1 MQPFQIRIMII
12 VATLLVL
19 LASSRTISTL
29 VIEYQW
35 WQELGQL
42 PTWYSML
49 MYQILP
55 ATVASVV
62 AWLTLLWA
70 HRRGV
75 RFAASPAAHSKI
87 YSRIV
92 LAVLLVAAV
101 VLIGTSV
108 NSEKVMAY
116 IGSFGVETPP
126 DTWADP
132 VFGEELS
139 FYLFTLPFYGQVLRY
154 VFVLAVFSIVI
165 FWAAGRGWQMYERV
179 RQFRADGGAM
189 EEFDPGPNP
198 LLLTGATQTGFAHIL
213 ASIGLLAL
221 AAWFYLGRYN
231 LLMNQHPFMTG
242 MDYVDEKWALPLRW
256 VVILAALVAIPLVA
270 QRKLKPAGILL
281 GAALLANVAVP
292 QAATVLI
299 VRPNELAV
307 EKSYI
312 ERHIEA
318 TTEAYALGSTRA
330 QEKTFSSSQMETI
343 DVSAHQ
349 TLVDNIRLWDWRA
362 FNDTITQIQALR
374 PYFRFADVDIDR
386 YIIDGKIKQ
395 VLLSAREIDVGQLP
409 AEARQSW
416 VSRNLIYTHGYGVVM
431 SEVNRTTP
439 DGLPVLLI
447 QDAPPQVS
455 NKIPD
460 IELNQAEIYYG
471 EFTHDPVFVATD
483 EREFDYPSGTENIY
497 ASYEGTGGFPIDSL
511 LLRLATAIKT
521 GQYNIVLT
529 GLMNENSRMMI
540 YRNVRERLDHLAPF
554 IDWEP
559 DPYLVITEDGRLFWI
574 VDGYTSSDSHPYSA
588 AVNVPTLDGRANY
601 VRNAVKAT
609 VDAYNGT
616 TTIYQFEEADPIVQV
631 YRNLFPELFKDRS
644 EMPASLRQHARYP
657 ELMFQIQAEIYRT
670 FHMREAEVFYSKED
684 VWEVAQSL
692 AGDTNTPTPM
702 RPTYIVATLPGETEP
717 EYLLMLPFTPRARP
731 NLIGW
736 MAARCDGDKLGE
748 LIFYQLSKQELV
760 FGPSQIEARI
770 NQDQDIAKDLT
781 LWGQQG
787 SRVLRGDMIALPVAD
802 SFLYVESIYIQ
813 AESARM
819 PQLRKV
825 VLAMGNRLIYE
836 DTFELALEQIGAGSP
851 RTLLAAATDETAQTG
866 APQPSARAPDDPRG
880 RTRRLAARVQQLRR
894 QAEALAEELAKVEA
908 DLRQ

>member
-1 MQPFQIRIMII
+1 MQPSQIRIII
-12 VATLLVL
+12 IAAAVLVL
-19 LASSRTISTL
+19 LASSRTISDL

-35 WQELGQL
+35 WQEMGQL

-55 ATVASVV
+55 ATLASIV
-62 AWLTLLWA
+62 AWLALLWA
-70 HRRGV
+70 HRGGV
-75 RFAASPAAHSKI
+75 QFAASPAAHSKI

-92 LAVLLVAAV
+92 LVALLVVAV
-101 VLIGTSV
+101 VFIGTSV
-108 NSEKVMAY
+108 NEQKVMAY
-116 IGSFGVETPP
+116 IGSFGVDTPP
-126 DTWADP
+126 DPWTDP
-132 VFGEELS
+132 VFEEELS
-139 FYLFTLPFYGQVLRY
+139 FYLFKLPFYGQLLRY
-154 VFVLAVFSIVI
+154 VFVLAVFSTLI
-165 FWAAGRGWQMYERV
+165 FWASGRGWQIYERL
-179 RQFRADGGAM
+179 RQFRSEGGAM

-198 LLLTGATQTGFAHIL
+198 LLLPGATQTSFARIL
-213 ASIGLLAL
+213 ASIALLAL

-231 LLMNQHPFMTG
+231 LLMNEHPFMTG
-242 MDYVDEKWALPLRW
+242 MDYVDENVALPLRW

-270 QRKLKPAGILL
+270 MQKLKVAGGLL
-281 GAALLANVAVP
+281 GAALLANVALP
-292 QAATVLI
+292 QAVSI
-299 VRPNELAV
+299 IYVKPNEL
-307 EKSYI
+307 EKQEPYI
-312 ERHIEA
+312 LRHIEA
-318 TTEAYALGSTRA
+318 TAEAYGLRTRA
-330 QEKTFSSSQMETI
+330 QEKPFSSSQIETV

-349 TLVDNIRLWDWRA
+349 TLVENIRLWDWRA

-374 PYFRFADVDIDR
+374 PYYRFADVDIDR

-395 VLLSAREIDVGQLP
+395 VLLSTREIDVGQLP

-416 VSRNLIYTHGYGVVM
+416 VSRNLIYTHGYGLVM
-431 SEVNRTTP
+431 SEVNRTTD

-447 QDAPPQVS
+447 QDAPPQV
-455 NKIPD
+455 KIPD
-460 IELNQAEIYYG
+460 IKLTQPEIYYG

-483 EREFDYPSGTENIY
+483 EQEFDYPSGTGNIY
-497 ASYEGTGGFPIDSL
+497 ASYEGSGGFPINSL
-511 LLRLATAIKT
+511 LLRLAASIST
-521 GQYNIVLT
+521 GEYNIVLT
-529 GLMNENSRMMI
+529 GQMNENSRMML
-540 YRNVRERLDHLAPF
+540 YRNVRDRLDHLAPF
-554 IDWEP
+554 IHWES
-559 DPYLVITEDGRLFWI
+559 DPYLVIAEDGRLFWM

-588 AVNVPTLDGRANY
+588 AVNVPALEGRANY

-609 VDAYNGT
+609 VDAYNGAA
-616 TTIYQFEEADPIVQV
+616 TIYQFAAADPIVQV
-631 YRNLFPELFKDRS
+631 YRALFPNLFKDET

-657 ELMFQIQAEIYRT
+657 ELMFQVQAEMYRT

-692 AGDTNTPTPM
+692 AGDSNTPTPM

-717 EYLLMLPFTPRARP
+717 EYLLMLPFTPRNRP

-770 NQDQDIAKDLT
+770 DQDQEIAKDLT

-825 VLAMGNRLIYE
+825 VLAMGNRLVYE
-836 DTFELALEQIGAGSP
+836 DTFELALAEISGGDVG
-851 RTLLAAATDETAQTG
+851 TLLASASPEDSADTATG
-866 APQPSARAPDDPRG
+866 QPPTRAPDSRATN
-880 RTRRLAARVQQLRR
+880 RQLASRLQQLRR
-894 QAEALAEELAKVEA
+894 QAQELAEALVKVEA

>member
-1 MQPFQIRIMII
+1 MQPLQIRIII
-12 VATLLVL
+12 IAAAALVI
-19 LASSRTISTL
+19 LASSRTISEL
-29 VIEYQW
+29 VIQYQW
-35 WQELGQL
+35 WQEMGQL

-49 MYQILP
+49 MYQVLP
-55 ATVASVV
+55 ASLASIV
-62 AWLTLLWA
+62 AWLALLWA
-70 HRRGV
+70 HRKGV
-75 RFAASPAAHSKI
+75 QFAASPAAHSKI
-87 YSRIV
+87 YSWVV
-92 LAVLLVAAV
+92 LVALLVVAV
-101 VLIGTSV
+101 VFIGTSV

-116 IGSFGVETPP
+116 IGSFGVETSAG
-126 DTWADP
+126 TWADP
-132 VFGEELS
+132 VFEQELS
-139 FYLFTLPFYGQVLRY
+139 FYLFKLPFYGQLLRY
-154 VFVLAVFSIVI
+154 VFVLAVFSTLI
-165 FWAAGRGWQMYERV
+165 FWAAGRGWQIFERV
-179 RQFRADGGAM
+179 RQFRSEGGTM

-198 LLLTGATQTGFAHIL
+198 LLLPGATQTGFARIL

-242 MDYVDEKWALPLRW
+242 MDYVDENFTLPLRW
-256 VVILAALVAIPLVA
+256 FVIVAALVAIPLVV
-270 QRKLKPAGILL
+270 QRKLKLAGGLL

-292 QAATVLI
+292 QVVSAVY
-299 VRPNELAV
+299 VRPNELV
-307 EKSYI
+307 LEKPYI
-312 ERHIEA
+312 ERHIAA
-318 TTEAYALGSTRA
+318 TTEAYGLRTRA
-330 QEKTFSSSQMETI
+330 EEKSFTSSQMETV
-343 DVSAHQ
+343 DVTGHQ
-349 TLVDNIRLWDWRA
+349 TLVENIRLWDWRA

-374 PYFRFADVDIDR
+374 PYYRFADVDIDR

-395 VLLSAREIDVGQLP
+395 VLLSPREIDVGQLP
-409 AEARQSW
+409 GEARQSW
-416 VSRNLIYTHGYGVVM
+416 VSRNLIYSHGYGLVM
-431 SEVNRTTP
+431 SEVNRTTE

-447 QDAPPQVS
+447 QDAPPQV
-455 NKIPD
+455 KIPD
-460 IELNQAEIYYG
+460 INLTRPEIYYG

-483 EREFDYPSGTENIY
+483 EQEFDYPSGTENIY
-497 ASYEGTGGFPIDSL
+497 TNYEGTGGFPISSL
-511 LLRLATAIKT
+511 LLRLAASIST
-521 GQYNIVLT
+521 GEYNIVLT
-529 GLMNENSRMMI
+529 GLMNENSRMML
-540 YRNVRERLDHLAPF
+540 YRNVRDRLEHLAPF

-559 DPYLVITEDGRLFWI
+559 DPYLVIADDGRLFWM

-588 AVNVPTLDGRANY
+588 AVNSPALGGRANY

-609 VDAYNGT
+609 VDAYNGAA
-616 TTIYQFEEADPIVQV
+616 TIYQFDAADPIVQV
-631 YRNLFPELFKDRS
+631 YRTLFPTLFRDQS

-657 ELMFQIQAEIYRT
+657 ELMFQIQAEMYRT

-717 EYLLMLPFTPRARP
+717 EYLLMLPFTPRSRP

-770 NQDQDIAKDLT
+770 DQDQDIAKDLT

-825 VLAMGNRLIYE
+825 VLAMGNRLVYE
-836 DTFELALEQIGAGSP
+836 DTFELALEQISGGTPVKLAASPSTEGSP
-851 RTLLAAATDETAQTG
+851 ETTTG
-866 APQPSARAPDDPRG
+866 QPLARAPDTRAL
-880 RTRRLAARVQQLRR
+880 TRRLASRLQQLRR
-894 QAEALAEELAKVEA
+894 QAEELAAELAKVA
-908 DLRQ
+908 TDLR